1 MLNSIVP
8 IWKNWIR
15 ATHRTMEFSQPVFT
29 GLWEYRKD
37 NDMEDNTN
45 LNLDTE
51 SIRARG
57 GINSSLTDMNEI
69 PVFTDEFEDR
79 ISMVNQEEYL
89 SGQELQGTIFGN
101 QIVLEEGT
109 GILDQ
114 MFLDGTEE
122 LIIRNEQAEAGE
134 QTYYTWAGIMLI
146 LMAAVTCVYMYG
158 KRGTKKNDVNN

>member
-1 MLNSIVP
+1 
-8 IWKNWIR
+8 
-15 ATHRTMEFSQPVFT
+15 
-29 GLWEYRKD
+29 
-37 NDMEDNTN
+37 MEDNTN

-57 GINSSLTDMNEI
+57 GINSSLTDMNQI
-69 PVFTDEFEDR
+69 PIFTDEFEKQ
-79 ISMVNQEEYL
+79 ISIVNQEEYL
-89 SGQELQGTIFGN
+89 VDQKLHGAIFGE
-101 QIVLEEGT
+101 QIVFEENT

-114 MFLDGTEE
+114 MFRYETQE